1 MLLKSS
7 VSFYTFRTRDGFGV
21 AQNKRNRNS
30 VLPLWPVEKNNAFVT
45 YSHHTF
51 SRFMVNYVA
60 IVLRTFY
67 SNKQTSQKIR
77 LLGRTPNESDPLLD
91 RKCYVK
97 NCDSKNGMQISSN
110 YYQGISLRFSV
121 FIRLISTVS
130 ITEWSKNW
138 NRYLKNSLAFEWFLK
153 VFSDPINEFLFFRW
167 RG

>member
-51 SRFMVNYVA
+51 SRFMMNYVA

-77 LLGRTPNESDPLLD
+77 LRGRTPNDSDPLLD

-97 NCDSKNGMQISSN
+97 KLWQQKWHADKFKLLPRNIIKIQCFHSSYFYSFYYRMIKKLKSILEKLTSFWMISE
-110 YYQGISLRFSV
+110 GF
-121 FIRLISTVS
+121 
-130 ITEWSKNW
+130 
-138 NRYLKNSLAFEWFLK
+138 
-153 VFSDPINEFLFFRW
+153 
-167 RG
+167 